1 VGENDAIVLG
11 QPPNA
16 SGGLPLVV
24 NLAHRRCL
32 FIGGGSVAARR
43 IPMLLRLG
51 ANAAIVAPFLHPSL
65 VDAVRSGVVQHS
77 AREFQ
82 PGDTAGAFLT
92 IAATNDHFVNRQ
104 VADEVLARGALVAVA
119 HSPSLGNC
127 AFMATA
133 SRGQVTVAIQTG
145 GASPLVSAALRS
157 RVESVLPESLETKL
171 DLVSSIR
178 AELKTV
184 VESTSERGRRW
195 RNVAQLGLLDRLLF
209 GDDDEAA
216 RDLRRELGLD
226 G

>member
-1 VGENDAIVLG
+1 
-11 QPPNA
+11 
-16 SGGLPLVV
+16 
-24 NLAHRRCL
+24 
-32 FIGGGSVAARR
+32 
-43 IPMLLRLG
+43 M
-51 ANAAIVAPFLHPSL
+51 
-65 VDAVRSGVVQHS
+65 VRSGVVQHS
-77 AREFQ
+77 AREFR

-92 IAATNDHFVNRQ
+92 IAATNDPLVNRR
-104 VADEVLARGALVAVA
+104 VADEVLARGGLVAVA

-171 DLVSSIR
+171 DLVAAIR
-178 AELKTV
+178 AELKAA
-184 VESTSERGRRW
+184 VESASERGNRW
-195 RNVAQLGLLDRLLF
+195 RNAARRGLLDRLLF
-209 GDDDEAA
+209 GEDDEAV